1 VRADEERQMNR
12 TFGQAFFG
20 VFTAALWALSLAGCA
35 PSNLDVSLETHHDSP
50 PYAVAPLTDAIIG
63 VDAFLDMRP
72 QRRGSENKTWMGF
85 IPGVLYLEID
95 SDLPEIYTAYSTFNS
110 RPFSFSVPE
119 AVSKTI
125 GDAGIC
131 RNVVFLPEDPYARVD
146 YRLEGVLRRSLVR
159 ETGYYYGSSVYA
171 WVTRI
176 LGLPYVSYAIVL
188 DVDLRLR
195 SMETND
201 VIWVGKISGTR
212 EDKYHSVYGLAMGKE
227 GKDLLAY
234 NFSRILSEQMPGVLS
249 GLRETLRSEG
259 R

>member
-1 VRADEERQMNR
+1 MSDW
-12 TFGQAFFG
+12 QAFSG
-20 VFTAALWALSLAGCA
+20 IFTLSLCAVSLGGCA
-35 PSNLDVSLETHHDSP
+35 PSNLDFSLETGANITASTVASP
-50 PYAVAPLTDAIIG
+50 ADAVIG
-63 VDAFLDMRP
+63 VDTFIDMRP
-72 QRRGSENKTWMGF
+72 QRRGSENKQWLGF

-110 RPFSFSVPE
+110 RPFTFSVSE
-119 AVSKTI
+119 AVTKAI
-125 GDAGIC
+125 ADAGLC

-159 ETGYYYGSSVYA
+159 ETAYYYGSSVYA

-176 LGLPYVSYAIVL
+176 LGLPYVSYDIVL

-195 SMETND
+195 SMETKE
-201 VIWVGKISGTR
+201 VVWVGKISGTR
-212 EDKYHSVYGLAMGKE
+212 EDKYHSVYGLAMGRE

-249 GLRETLRSEG
+249 GLHRTLRDES
-259 R
+259 RW